1 MNMVF
6 THTCFRVFFPPRPP
20 KPKAYWFFAVVYPPT
35 PLSRGVLSCELEP
48 LLQFAESAA
57 SKACERCASDRPMG
71 AERFWGASWRPLV
84 TLLERLWATK
94 GTASGAP
101 LGDLWMRFWGASQ
114 RPLMAL
120 LGRLWATN
128 GGASGAPL
136 GDLWRRFWAPL
147 NDRLW
152 GASWRPLTA
161 LLGRTPLGDL

>member
-94 GTASGAP
+94 G
-101 LGDLWMRFWGASQ
+101 MRF
-114 RPLMAL
+114 
-120 LGRLWATN
+120 
-128 GGASGAPL
+128 
-136 GDLWRRFWAPL
+136 
-147 NDRLW
+147 W
-152 GASWRPLTA
+152 GASWRPLDA
-161 LLGRTPLGDL
+161 LLGRLLATSDCASGAPLGGHRLLVFCGHELKTFFKKSIRLFYIFSRNLIFRHSIS